1 MNLRLRSRKL
11 TLYIAA
17 CLPMPF
23 LHAILYFLG
32 SHHRIPAPVMGLV
45 MTTTTLLC
53 LGFAIGLLRRTA
65 GAVDPAPCEDAAKD
79 TAAESE
85 EIQERMFNL
94 QQQLFQSQKMEAI
107 GTLASGIAHDFN
119 NILTAIMG
127 YVELAKL
134 DAGPRSKVRLD
145 LEQALTAAHRAREL
159 TRQILSFSH
168 KADGCNKPLNLKT
181 LVKETLKLLR
191 ASIPATIEIQQQLD
205 GDGSLVLANAT
216 QMHQVLMNLCTNA
229 TQAMGDKGGTLTVR
243 LDKRIL
249 MGTGALGEGVSPGR
263 YVELTVTDT
272 GPGIQP
278 ELRELI
284 FDPYF
289 TTKAEGQGT
298 GLGLSVA
305 RSIVQ
310 NYRGTIRVVD
320 REGRGAAFRVLLP
333 ATTTIPENDQKEED
347 DWPRGSESILFLD
360 DEPTIAGWGQQIL
373 SRLGYDV
380 VSFNRS
386 VDALDAFRK
395 APDRFDLVVTDVVM
409 PHMTGD
415 LLASQILSI
424 RPDMPIIMFTGY
436 SEKTMGENGIH
447 ESVKAVLSKP
457 LAAADLA
464 RAIRRVLD
472 SPPPESAMGF

>member
-1 MNLRLRSRKL
+1 
-11 TLYIAA
+11 
-17 CLPMPF
+17 
-23 LHAILYFLG
+23 
-32 SHHRIPAPVMGLV
+32 MGLV
-45 MTTTTLLC
+45 MTITTLLY

-65 GAVDPAPCEDAAKD
+65 GAVDPAPRKDAATD
-79 TAAESE
+79 TAADSD

-159 TRQILSFSH
+159 TRQILSFSR
-168 KADGCNKPLNLKT
+168 KADGCNKPLNLNT

-191 ASIPATIEIQQQLD
+191 ASIPATIDIQQQLD

-249 MGTGALGEGVSPGR
+249 IGTGALGEGVSPGR

-333 ATTTIPENDQKEED
+333 ATTTIPEHDQKKED

-395 APDRFDLVVTDVVM
+395 APNRFDLVVTDVVM

-436 SEKTMGENGIH
+436 SEKSMGENGIH